1 MTTAA
6 TAPRPPTRPI
16 MTADDLLAMP
26 DDGFRYEL
34 VRGELR
40 KMSPPGWG
48 HGKYSASVVRSLD
61 GHVWANRLGDAATET
76 GFRLASNHVRA
87 PDAAFVRAERADA
100 EQDTDG
106 FFPGPPDLAVE
117 VISPSDRYREVAEK
131 VADWLAAGTLAVITV
146 NPRNRTVGIH
156 RPHAEVVVLNEGDI
170 LEVQDVVPG
179 WRMPVSEIF
188 RVRSTESNR
197 NS

>member
-1 MTTAA
+1 MTTA
-6 TAPRPPTRPI
+6 TAIRPTM

-40 KMSPPGWG
+40 KMSPAGRF
-48 HGKYSASVVRSLD
+48 HGKYAASIVRSLD
-61 GHVWANRLGDAATET
+61 GHVWANDLGEVHSTDT
-76 GFRLASNHVRA
+76 GFILDTDPDHVLA
-87 PDAAFVRAERADA
+87 PDASFVRKERADA
-100 EQDTDG
+100 LGTEYTPG
-106 FFPGPPDLAVE
+106 FFPGHPDLAIE
-117 VISPSDRYREVAEK
+117 IISPNDRYRNVDEK
-131 VADWLAAGTLAVITV
+131 VVDWLAAGALAVITV

-156 RPHAEVVVLNEGDI
+156 RPQADVVVLNEDDV

-188 RVRSTESNR
+188 K
-197 NS
+197 